1 MIDKHPINSLV
12 NSETVSDIFLELEDT
27 FKFDVDVQCEMGKP
41 ISREL
46 ITFHEMKTIYDR
58 CTEDDFFKSYKM
70 VAVEKSYEIT
80 KYHKVIIITIN
91 EEFLKKTCTHP
102 RIILQEDYD
111 SDLKDVLDRAFE
123 YIGKENITYIH
134 RDMRGLDR
142 DHRPFVVGYEKPKMI
157 TSPVLAI
164 YFDSYGAKEY
174 K

>member
-1 MIDKHPINSLV
+1 MIEKHPIKSLV
-12 NSETVSDIFLELEDT
+12 NSDTVKDIFLELEDT

-41 ISREL
+41 RSREL
-46 ITFHEMKTIYDR
+46 VRFHEMKTIYDSFS
-58 CTEDDFFKSYKM
+58 EDDFFKSYKM
-70 VAVEKSYEIT
+70 IAVEKSYEIT
-80 KYHKVIIITIN
+80 KYHKVIIITVN

-102 RIILQEDYD
+102 RIILEEDY
-111 SDLKDVLDRAFE
+111 DLKDVLDRAFE

-134 RDMRGLDR
+134 RDMSGLDR
-142 DHRPFVVGYEKPKMI
+142 YHRPFVVGYEKPKMI

>member
-1 MIDKHPINSLV
+1 MRDKHPINSLV
-12 NSETVSDIFLELEDT
+12 NSDTVSDIFLELEDT

-46 ITFHEMKTIYDR
+46 VRFHEMKTIYDR
-58 CTEDDFFKSYKM
+58 CVEDDFLKSYKM
-70 VAVEKSYEIT
+70 ISVEKSYEIT
-80 KYHKVIIITIN
+80 KYHKVIVIN
-91 EEFLKKTCTHP
+91 VNEDFLKNTCTNP
-102 RIILQEDYD
+102 KIILEEDY
-111 SDLKDVLDRAFE
+111 DLKDVLDRAFE

-134 RDMRGLDR
+134 RDMRGLDKN
-142 DHRPFVVGYEKPKMI
+142 HIPFVVGYEKPKMI